1 MPLLCTSFLLLRSW
15 SVGNYLPSLLRDAGI
30 PVIGETSSGGTDM
43 VAQMIG
49 PDGQFLVISNGCFQ
63 MTDAEGNNIENGVPV
78 DVELVVVDAD
88 GKKDY
93 SAFYDIGRL
102 SEVMHGLYSE

>member
-1 MPLLCTSFLLLRSW
+1 MRSVKPRW
-15 SVGNYLPSLLRDAGI
+15 SVQPLAKLVFNYAVLSK
-30 PVIGETSSGGTDM
+30 
-43 VAQMIG
+43 MIG
-49 PDGQFLVISNGCFQ
+49 PDGQFLVISNGCYQ